1 MTQPFIYIGTYQIKE
16 GKRDD
21 LARYWRDFVEFVEA
35 SEPRLIAFNAYVN
48 DEGNEVAIVQVH
60 PDVDSMEFHMKV
72 IREHVEHAAWEFLGD
87 TVSEHIYGAVSDSA
101 LETMR
106 LQGSS
111 GPEVMSHG
119 IGGFTRS
126 AAEPAAVRP

>member
-1 MTQPFIYIGTYQIKE
+1 VGAGDVSALVAKHKTDGVPCFGNLE
-16 GKRDD
+16 GD
-21 LARYWRDFVEFVEA
+21 A
-35 SEPRLIAFNAYVN
+35 
-48 DEGNEVAIVQVH
+48 EVTIVQVH

-106 LQGSS
+106 LQGSP
-111 GPEVMSHG
+111 GPEVKSHG

-126 AAEPAAVRP
+126 AAEATAVRS

>member
-1 MTQPFIYIGTYQIKE
+1 MTQPFIFIATYEIKE

-21 LARYWRDFVEFVEA
+21 FARYWREFVEFVEA

-60 PDVDSMEFHMKV
+60 PDVDSMEFHTKL
-72 IREHVEHAAWEFLGD
+72 IREHVEHAAWEFLGES
-87 TVSEHIYGAVSDSA
+87 VSTHVYGAVSDSA

-106 LQGSS
+106 QLGSS
-111 GPEVMSHG
+111 GFKVKPHG

-126 AAEPAAVRP
+126 AAERTAAGF

>member
-1 MTQPFIYIGTYQIKE
+1 MTQPFIYIGTYEIKE

-21 LARYWRDFVEFVEA
+21 LARYHRDFVEFVEA

-48 DEGNEVAIVQVH
+48 DEGTEVAIVQVH

-87 TVSEHIYGAVSDSA
+87 TVSEHIYGTVTDSA

-106 LQGSS
+106 QQGSP

-126 AAEPAAVRP
+126 AAEPAAVRS

>member
-1 MTQPFIYIGTYQIKE
+1 MTQPLIYVGTYQIKE

-48 DEGNEVAIVQVH
+48 DEGNEVAVVQVH
-60 PDVDSMEFHMKV
+60 PDGDSMEFHMKV
-72 IREHVEHAAWEFLGD
+72 IREHMEHAAWEFLGGV
-87 TVSEHIYGAVSDSA
+87 VSEHIYGVIGDST

-106 LQGSS
+106 QFGGSKF
-111 GPEVMSHG
+111 EVKPLG

>member
-21 LARYWRDFVEFVEA
+21 LARYHREFVEFVEA

-48 DEGNEVAIVQVH
+48 EEGNKVAIVQVH
-60 PDVDSMEFHMKV
+60 PDVDSMEFHLKV

-87 TVSEHIYGAVSDSA
+87 TVSEYIYGAVSDSV

-106 LQGSS
+106 MQGSP
-111 GPEVMSHG
+111 GPEVMPDG

-126 AAEPAAVRP
+126 AAEPAAVRQ